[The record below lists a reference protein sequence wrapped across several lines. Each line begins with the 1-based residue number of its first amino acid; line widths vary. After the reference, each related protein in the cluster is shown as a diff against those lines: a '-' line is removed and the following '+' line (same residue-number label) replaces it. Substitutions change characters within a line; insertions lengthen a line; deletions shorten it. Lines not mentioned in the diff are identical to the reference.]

1 MNELMWPI
9 IGLTAFSVA
18 TMVGIFFTKTPGF
31 GKYTTSVVLLSI
43 VLFTSAFFLL
53 FGLIKSD
60 TFANV
65 LFAIAG
71 YGGGLING
79 KKSD

>member
-1 MNELMWPI
+1 MQELMWPI
-9 IGLTAFSVA
+9 IGLTAFSIA
-18 TMVGIFFTKTPGF
+18 TMIGIFVTKTPGF

-43 VLFTSAFFLL
+43 VLFISAFFLL
-53 FGLIKSD
+53 FGLIESS

-65 LFAIAG
+65 LFAVAG

-79 KKSD
+79 SKPE